1 MNHVGVDPSLIFSS
15 LSSENEFF
23 CSNKRDRNCSGVK
36 TAFSAKALRVSIQSD
51 CNTHPSVVTECLYE
65 LTLSATCGFALAPLI
80 RMSAYSPFP
89 LPACLIISLYSLGD
103 CFLRGRINDSYPP
116 CTRLAS
122 FAPLTLHSITKFNK
136 VVSLIFY
143 EVTAMLPYFE
153 WCEEQIICVIVIV
166 RAWQVLRRIT
176 ICVYERNDRIRFF
189 PSSAYYVVSSRFST
203 HRI

>member
-1 MNHVGVDPSLIFSS
+1 MCRYSLTAIPGLFSP
-15 LSSENEFF
+15 
-23 CSNKRDRNCSGVK
+23 
-36 TAFSAKALRVSIQSD
+36 
-51 CNTHPSVVTECLYE
+51 HPSVVAECLYE

-89 LPACLIISLYSLGD
+89 LPACLIISLYSIGD

-116 CTRLAS
+116 CTRWAP
-122 FAPLTLHSITKFNK
+122 FAHLTLHSITKFTK

-153 WCEEQIICVIVIV
+153 WGEEQIICVIVIV